1 MNRSFFAIG
10 AMAVAVAANAGTVQI
25 YQTAYSSGSGGE
37 FQAYLTGAAFTPT
50 SLTGNGVET
59 FCIEQSEQFQP
70 GATYN
75 FSIETTAMGG
85 DGGSVA
91 GQDPLDERSAYIY
104 DLFITGNLPGYDYG
118 NSSGL
123 RQANAASLQNV
134 LWYIEQEVGSL
145 DSPDAVNWYNL
156 SANGIGQGLGLVRV
170 LHVYTLDSTGAQ
182 IPSQDQIIRVPSTGS
197 LALLGLAGLVAGRR
211 RR

>member
-1 MNRSFFAIG
+1 MKRSFFAIG
-10 AMAVAVAANAGTVQI
+10 AMAVAAAANAGTVQI
-25 YQTAYSSGSGGE
+25 YQTAFSSGSGGE

-59 FCIEQSEQFQP
+59 FCIERSEQFQP

-75 FSIETTAMGG
+75 FSIETAAMGG
-85 DGGSVA
+85 GGGAVN
-91 GQDPLDERSAYIY
+91 GMDPLDERSAYIY
-104 DLFITGNLPGYDYG
+104 DLFITGNLPGYDYSNG
-118 NSSGL
+118 SGL

-134 LWYIEQEVGSL
+134 LWYIEEEVGSL

-170 LHVYTLDSTGAQ
+170 LHVFTLDDSGAE
-182 IPSQDQIIRVPSTGS
+182 IPSQDQIIRLPAPGAA
-197 LALLGLAGLVAGRR
+197 ALLGLGGLVALRR

>member
-10 AMAVAVAANAGTVQI
+10 AMAAAVAANAGTVEI
-25 YQTAYSSGSGGE
+25 YQTAFSSGSGGE
-37 FQAYLTGAAFTPT
+37 FQSYLTGAAFTPT

-59 FCIEQSEQFQP
+59 FCIERSEQFQP

-75 FSIETTAMGG
+75 FSIETAAMGG
-85 DGGSVA
+85 GGGSIA

-118 NSSGL
+118 NGSGL

-134 LWYIEQEVGSL
+134 LWYIEEEAATL
-145 DSPDAVNWYNL
+145 DSADAVTWYNL
-156 SANGIGQGLGLVRV
+156 SANGIGQGLGNVRV
-170 LHVYTLDSTGAQ
+170 LHVFTLDSNGAEV
-182 IPSQDQIIRVPSTGS
+182 PSQDQIIRVPSSGS
-197 LALLGLAGLVAGRR
+197 VALLGLAGLVAARR

>member
-1 MNRSFFAIG
+1 MKRSFFAIG
-10 AMAVAVAANAGTVQI
+10 AMAVAAAANAGTVQI

-59 FCIEQSEQFQP
+59 FCIERSEQFQP

-75 FSIETTAMGG
+75 FSIETAAMGG
-85 DGGSVA
+85 GGGAVN
-91 GQDPLDERSAYIY
+91 GMDPLDERSAYLY
-104 DLFITGNLPGYDYG
+104 DLFITGNLPGYDYSNG
-118 NSSGL
+118 SGL
-123 RQANAASLQNV
+123 RQAHAASLQNA
-134 LWYIEQEVGSL
+134 LWYIEEEVGSL
-145 DSPDAVNWYNL
+145 DTPDAVNWFNL

-170 LHVYTLDSTGAQ
+170 LHVFTLDDSGAQ
-182 IPSQDQIIRVPSTGS
+182 IPSQDQIIRLPAPGAA
-197 LALLGLAGLVAGRR
+197 ALLGLGGLVALRR

>member
-1 MNRSFFAIG
+1 MKRSFFAIG

-59 FCIEQSEQFQP
+59 FCIELSEQFQP

-75 FSIETTAMGG
+75 FTIETAAMGG
-85 DGGSVA
+85 GGGSVA
-91 GQDPLDERSAYIY
+91 GQDPLDERSAYLY
-104 DLFITGNLPGYDYG
+104 DLFITGNLPGYDYSNG
-118 NSSGL
+118 SGL
-123 RQANAASLQNV
+123 RQANAGSLQNA

-145 DSPDAVNWYNL
+145 DTPDAVSWYNL
-156 SANGIGQGLGLVRV
+156 SAAGIGQGLGNVRV
-170 LHVYTLDSTGAQ
+170 LHIFTLDDSGAQ
-182 IPSQDQIIRVPSTGS
+182 IPSQDQIIRVPSSGS
-197 LALLGLAGLVAGRR
+197 LALLGLTGLVAGRR